1 MQKTYSIREIEE
13 RLEFYY
19 SKLYALDEEQKEDL
33 SSINYLKEQISHW
46 KKEHL
51 QAEEN
56 KLFGENIVNSSL
68 RE

>member
-1 MQKTYSIREIEE
+1 MQRIYSIREIEE

-56 KLFGENIVNSSL
+56 ALFGENIVNSSL

>member
-1 MQKTYSIREIEE
+1 M
-13 RLEFYY
+13 
-19 SKLYALDEEQKEDL
+19 LDEEQKEDL

-56 KLFGENIVNSSL
+56 ALFGENIVNSSL